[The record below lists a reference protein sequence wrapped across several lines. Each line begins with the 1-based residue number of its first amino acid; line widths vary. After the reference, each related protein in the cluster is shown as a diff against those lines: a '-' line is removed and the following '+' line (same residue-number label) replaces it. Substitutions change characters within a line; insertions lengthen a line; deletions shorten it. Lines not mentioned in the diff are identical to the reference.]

1 MQVLRGLRR
10 VRGVSE
16 AVLIVTID
24 RDRPEGILRL
34 LAEIV
39 DFMEVRVY
47 FHAYTLDQVSLEPR
61 NTARY
66 TLRRSTS
73 TFTSTRSATSVVRF
87 VHPGRV

>member
-47 FHAYTLDQVSLEPR
+47 FHAYTLSHLGCKICTPR
-61 NTARY
+61 EGAG
-66 TLRRSTS
+66 
-73 TFTSTRSATSVVRF
+73 
-87 VHPGRV
+87 VHPIWQSVCFL